1 MKNLM
6 WVVVTVAIALLT
18 AVPAPAQD
26 KQATYERERDA
37 DEVKREAVYREEL
50 VLDIAQVKPGMVIGE
65 VGAGDGY
72 FTMKLARRV
81 GPGGKVYANDI
92 LDEWGIGQIRRRAQQ
107 SGLANIQT
115 VLGTESDPRLPAA
128 MLDMVFL
135 VRVLHDLNKPVEMLE
150 TLAASLKPGG
160 KIVIVE
166 LEKAVRNEIDLHHS
180 MIRQDFM
187 DVFAKTSYALDRIDK
202 SLPDPRSVVFIL
214 SRKQTT
220 KPPETGTAQDRQLD
234 ACYQVDKALD
244 LVGMKPGMTVGQ
256 VGTENGYLVLKL
268 AERVG
273 PTGRVLASGTDE
285 AMLKRARDR
294 AAAGKLTP
302 VEPVVERYVFEKSGF
317 KVERID
323 TTTTPDRTIFVLSP
337 VRGEGK

>member
-6 WVVVTVAIALLT
+6 WAVVIAAIAILI

-37 DEVKREAVYREEL
+37 DEVKRDAAYREEL
-50 VLDIAQVKPGMVIGE
+50 ALDIAQVKPGMVIGE

-107 SGLANIQT
+107 GGLANIQT

-128 MLDMVFL
+128 VLDMVFL
-135 VRVLHDLNKPVEMLE
+135 VRVLHDLNRPVEMLE

-166 LEKAVRNEIDLHHS
+166 LEKDVRDERDLHHS
-180 MIRQDFM
+180 MIRQDFI

-202 SLPDPRSVVFIL
+202 SLPDPRSVVFVL
-214 SRKQTT
+214 SRKQAA
-220 KPPETGTAQDRQLD
+220 KPSSTRTAG
-234 ACYQVDKALD
+234 QVSKALEFA
-244 LVGMKPGMTVGQ
+244 LGNRPGGELEDSNNT
-256 VGTENGYLVLKL
+256 
-268 AERVG
+268 A
-273 PTGRVLASGTDE
+273 TDF
-285 AMLKRARDR
+285 
-294 AAAGKLTP
+294 T
-302 VEPVVERYVFEKSGF
+302 
-317 KVERID
+317 D
-323 TTTTPDRTIFVLSP
+323 TATTPYRAIFVLSP
-337 VRGEGK
+337 ARAEGR